1 MCSSSNVR
9 GITALLRIR
18 SPVSHV
24 HLYSLGQRWA
34 ISQRIGWHMHRRVT
48 VSMRGAAQQPHYY
61 LLINAAGRLRINA
74 APPCISTAT
83 GASAVSRGRRAAR
96 DLLRLLLA
104 GTAGKVIDR
113 AWSLHRDTIRTREPC
128 VHAAADQLVRWQHPS
143 RSIKAASL
151 QRPWNSSR
159 PLTTRLLLWMGS
171 RPTTP
176 TRQRGLARALAV
188 RSERHS
194 AAGQKSR
201 GLGAERTTTVII
213 SKIERQCTKFF
224 FGHRVEP

>member
-1 MCSSSNVR
+1 M
-9 GITALLRIR
+9 LRIR

-74 APPCISTAT
+74 APPCISNAT
-83 GASAVSRGRRAAR
+83 GASAVSRGAAR

-113 AWSLHRDTIRTREPC
+113 AWSLHWDTIRTREPC
-128 VHAAADQLVRWQHPS
+128 FRSAADQLVR
-143 RSIKAASL
+143 
-151 QRPWNSSR
+151 
-159 PLTTRLLLWMGS
+159 
-171 RPTTP
+171 
-176 TRQRGLARALAV
+176 
-188 RSERHS
+188 
-194 AAGQKSR
+194 
-201 GLGAERTTTVII
+201 
-213 SKIERQCTKFF
+213 
-224 FGHRVEP
+224 